1 MKPPVSAT
9 NIDGRAAAILA
20 VVDVLTGRG
29 FARETLE
36 RLRGGGQLDGRA
48 AALARETSHG
58 ALRHLVTIEHVLTRL
73 ARLDFERT
81 KPTLRAILLTAAYQI
96 IWMDRVPI
104 FAAVDQAVES
114 ARCHVGGRTPG
125 MVNAVLRRL
134 AGAVVERRTTW
145 RPRDSTLVR
154 VGWDTACRFKCAVLP
169 APDDLTEHLAAATGE
184 RRDRFEELAARYGV
198 DTAEQ
203 VAWASQAVPAT
214 VLQRNVLR
222 ISAADFEDQ
231 LRQAVGPEVEFAADA
246 AFLPASVRV
255 LDGPLFQGG
264 SLYIQDATAHAA
276 AAAVAARPG
285 ERILDLCAAP
295 GGKSVALAIAMND
308 TGEVVAC
315 DTDAE
320 RLARVRE
327 NAARLGLRCVRAVPL
342 TGGTPMF
349 PGTGETPMLSR
360 ADETLVAPGF
370 DAALVDVPCSN
381 TGVVARRPEARLG
394 LTPAKLRSLVA
405 VQHDLVREAARRV
418 RPGGRLVYSTCSLEP
433 QENEDVVAFFL
444 AEHPEWRVDVE
455 RTTHPA
461 WGPHARDWRDGGYY
475 ARLVNRAATP

>member
-29 FARETLE
+29 FAREALE
-36 RLRGGGQLDGRA
+36 RLRVAGQLDGRA
-48 AALARETSHG
+48 AALAREISHG

-96 IWMDRVPI
+96 IWMDRVPV
-104 FAAVDQAVES
+104 FAAVDQAVEL
-114 ARCHVGGRTPG
+114 ARRHVGGRTPG

-184 RRDRFEELAARYGV
+184 RRERFEDLAARYGV

-203 VAWASQAVPAT
+203 VAWASQAVPVT

-246 AFLPASVRV
+246 AFLPASISV

-264 SLYIQDATAHAA
+264 SLYVQDATAHAA

-285 ERILDLCAAP
+285 EHILDLCAAP

-320 RLARVRE
+320 RLERVRK

-342 TGGTPMF
+342 TGGTPML
-349 PGTGETPMLSR
+349 PGI
-360 ADETLVAPGF
+360 DETVTTPGF

-444 AEHPEWRVDVE
+444 AEHPEWRLDVE
-455 RTTHPA
+455 RTTLPA

-475 ARLVNRAATP
+475 ARLVDRAATP